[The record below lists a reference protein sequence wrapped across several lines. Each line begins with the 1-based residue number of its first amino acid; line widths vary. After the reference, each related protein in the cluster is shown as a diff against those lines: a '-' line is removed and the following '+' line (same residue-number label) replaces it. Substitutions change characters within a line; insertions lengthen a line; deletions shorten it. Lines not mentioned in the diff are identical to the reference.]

1 MYNVFGFCHTSAT
14 KLRIWTIIIQGAQI
28 GSTIYQL
35 ALPAYTTC
43 DHLQLSFSVASSTSR
58 LHLPYHGCT
67 SRRLLYIH
75 TLRWRRDQ
83 ITRSFPWRERC
94 HWIRL
99 QTSVIFLLKIDPIR
113 TYSTSPTHHH
123 SQSTKAITTFTKLPL
138 FWWNN
143 LSTRWC
149 GRKSK
154 KSSSMLDVCP
164 PIASRWNGSERLH
177 SWSFLSRALNRTQHT
192 DEHSKIE
199 HASPWLQTQLP

>member
-1 MYNVFGFCHTSAT
+1 MFSGFATPPPPNYAYEQLLCKVRKLAQPFTNWPYWPTPHATTSN
-14 KLRIWTIIIQGAQI
+14 
-28 GSTIYQL
+28 S
-35 ALPAYTTC
+35 
-43 DHLQLSFSVASSTSR
+43 HSR
-58 LHLPYHGCT
+58 LLLLHHGCISLIT
-67 SRRLLYIH
+67 VAPPGGCYIS
-75 TLRWRRDQ
+75 LRWRRDQ